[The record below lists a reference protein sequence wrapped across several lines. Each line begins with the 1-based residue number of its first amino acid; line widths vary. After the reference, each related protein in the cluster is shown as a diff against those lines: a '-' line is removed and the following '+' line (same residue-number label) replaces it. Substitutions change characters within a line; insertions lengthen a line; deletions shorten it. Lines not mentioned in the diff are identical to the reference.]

1 MVFYEVSGQVVGA
14 LNGTDIITKAPIG
27 LISEIGQIGHWL
39 QAVGLVVI
47 LTIIFEA
54 FAFYFNRKRL
64 KEIAVIKSDMKR
76 IEGKI
81 DRILNKKKN

>member
-1 MVFYEVSGQVVGA
+1 MFYEVSGQVVGV
-14 LNGTDIITKAPIG
+14 LNGTDIAKVPVG
-27 LISEIGQIGHWL
+27 LISEIGQVGHWL

-64 KEIAVIKSDMKR
+64 KEIAVIKEDMKR

-81 DRILNKKKN
+81 DRILKKRG